1 MQSNMKIRGF
11 DVHAVVMLMSMLS
24 LVYCQNKEVVNTTNI
39 DDGRIG
45 SQSYAFYVLGD
56 SSVDCGENT
65 LFYPL
70 LHGHFSLYPCSNGSD
85 ATLLPQLLAEKTGL
99 KSLRPFYSQNGSVGE
114 IFGGLNFGSTQA
126 TIMSQAS
133 QSHQSLNQQL
143 RQVSETMQL
152 LQLHL
157 ATDIAL
163 EFTRSSIFALSF
175 GKDDFIDL
183 FLQNSTNQMSNH
195 NFTTILVDQMTNA
208 VRYLYDANARKII
221 CLGILPLGC
230 TPRVAWEMNHTSL
243 SYHNGMACAD
253 QVNDLVMEYNSLL
266 EEHMAK
272 LNSELPEIH
281 VVFCDVYHGMMEIIK
296 EPWLYGFV
304 DIKSACCGL
313 GLNGAM
319 IGCMSMDTTC
329 NEPSKHLWW
338 DLLNPTQAVNSILA
352 DAAWSGSPMSN
363 LCNPITIL
371 ELVNIKV

>member
-11 DVHAVVMLMSMLS
+11 DVQVVVMLMSMLS
-24 LVYCQNKEVVNTTNI
+24 LVYCQNKEVVTTTNI
-39 DDGRIG
+39 DGGRIG
-45 SQSYAFYVLGD
+45 SHSYAFYVLGD
-56 SSVDCGENT
+56 SSVDCGDNT

-70 LHGHFSLYPCSNGSD
+70 LHGHFSLYPCNGSD
-85 ATLLPQLLAEKTGL
+85 STLLPQLLAEKIGL
-99 KSLRPFYSQNGSVGE
+99 KSMRPFYGQNGSVEE

-126 TIMSQAS
+126 TIMNQGS

-163 EFTRSSIFALSF
+163 QFTRSSIFALSF
-175 GKDDFIDL
+175 GKDDYIDL

-195 NFTTILVDQMTNA
+195 TFATILVDQMTNA

-221 CLGILPLGC
+221 CFGILPLGC
-230 TPRVAWEMNHTSL
+230 TPRVAWEMNRTSD
-243 SYHNGMACAD
+243 YNGSGCEE
-253 QVNDLVMEYNSLL
+253 QVNDLIMEYNNLL

-272 LNSELPEIH
+272 LNTELPEIH
-281 VVFCDVYHGMMEIIK
+281 VVFCDVYHGMMEIINQ
-296 EPWLYGFV
+296 PWLFGFV
-304 DIKSACCGL
+304 DTKTACCGL

-319 IGCMSMDTTC
+319 IGCMSMDIAC

-352 DAAWSGSPMSN
+352 DAAWSGSLISN
-363 LCNPITIL
+363 LCHPITIR
-371 ELVNIKV
+371 ELFNIKV